1 MGIRI
6 SKAKQD
12 APYWMDL
19 PFGVRFLVR
28 PIDTAIYDY
37 AAARAHRLVRELGEH
52 AEAIETAGGTVTGLP
67 SMADADAQAGLS
79 QTFFTMG
86 LAQAAVLD
94 WEGVDDDDD
103 EAHPPIVLVMEG
115 SPDDPDS
122 PISAAYAAIALV
134 IRKWPAIA
142 NAFAAKYGKPLLD
155 RVTEGKGSGTSPL
168 GTSAAVPITAE
179 GAGNKASPAAEA
191 RP

>member
-6 SKAKQD
+6 SRTQKPD
-12 APYWMDL
+12 EPYWMDL

-37 AAARAHRLVRELGEH
+37 AAARAARLVRELGEH
-52 AEAIETAGGTVTGLP
+52 AEAIETAGGVVSGLP

-94 WEGVDDDDD
+94 WVGVDDED
-103 EAHPPIVLVMEG
+103 EGGPIVLVLDG
-115 SPDDPDS
+115 DPNDPAS
-122 PISAAYAAIALV
+122 PISAAYAAIAMV

-155 RVTEGKGSGTSPL
+155 RISEGKGSGTSPG
-168 GTSAAVPITAE
+168 GTMAAVPTIAE
-179 GAGNKASPAAEA
+179 GAVSKASLAAGA